1 MSIKHI
7 LVIPAVASV
16 VLLGQPAQ
24 TQELPVQDHAAIQST
39 IDTMTSAFAAHDIDG
54 VMATYEPGAVVVGEP
69 GAPVSGTPALRDLFM
84 QFVALDPKF
93 TFIDHE
99 IIQSGD
105 IALHLNTW
113 RMEGRD
119 PNGSVIEQGG
129 LSVVVLRKQ
138 PDGRWLMVI
147 DHPYGD
153 SLLKE

>member
-1 MSIKHI
+1 MSIKHVF
-7 LVIPAVASV
+7 LPALASV
-16 VLLGQPAQ
+16 ALLGPSAQ
-24 TQELPVQDHAAIQST
+24 SQEHPLQDHAAIQSA

-54 VMATYEPGAVVVGEP
+54 IMSTYEPGAVVVGEP
-69 GAPVSGTPALRDLFM
+69 GAPVSGTPALRALFT
-84 QFVALDPKF
+84 QFIALDPKF

-113 RMEGRD
+113 RMEGRGPD
-119 PNGSVIEQGG
+119 GSAIEQGG

-147 DHPYGD
+147 DQPYGD
-153 SLLKE
+153 ALLKE

>member
-1 MSIKHI
+1 MSIKHTLMI
-7 LVIPAVASV
+7 SAVVSV
-16 VLLGQPAQ
+16 ALLGQPAQ
-24 TQELPVQDHAAIQST
+24 SQEQPLQDQTAIQST
-39 IDTMTSAFAAHDIDG
+39 IDAMTSAFAAHDIDG
-54 VMATYEPGAVVVGEP
+54 IIATYEPGAVVVGGP

-119 PNGSVIEQGG
+119 PGGSVIEQGG

-147 DHPYGD
+147 DNPYGD
-153 SLLKE
+153 SLLR

>member
-1 MSIKHI
+1 MSNKTVF
-7 LVIPAVASV
+7 LPALASIA
-16 VLLGQPAQ
+16 LLGPSAQ
-24 TQELPVQDHAAIQST
+24 FQEHPLQDHSAIQSA
-39 IDTMTSAFAAHDIDG
+39 IDAMTSAFAAHDLDG
-54 VMATYEPGAVVVGEP
+54 IMSAYEPGAVVVGEP
-69 GAPVSGTPALRDLFM
+69 GAPVSGTPALRDLFR
-84 QFVALDPKF
+84 QFIALDPKF
-93 TFIDHE
+93 TFVDHE

-119 PNGSVIEQGG
+119 SDGSAIQQGG

-138 PDGRWLMVI
+138 PDGRWLMVV